1 MTKTDRL
8 VLFLLAALGLAAFLP
23 SLSGASHGSA
33 VQVEIS
39 GRVVEEFPLPS
50 PESPP
55 RKVIVPLPRG
65 RAVLSVEKGGVRIL
79 PMPSDLCPLGI
90 CSHSGPIDRPGESLV
105 CVPNRLVVR
114 IIGGDAG
121 IVHAV
126 AR

>member
-8 VLFLLAALGLAAFLP
+8 IFFLLAAVGLAAFLP
-23 SLSGASHGSA
+23 SLSRAERGRT
-33 VQVEIS
+33 VQVEVS
-39 GRVVEEFPLPS
+39 GRVVKEFPLPS

-55 RKVIVPLPRG
+55 RKVTIALPKG
-65 RAVLSVEKGGVRIL
+65 QAVLSLERGEVRIL

-114 IIGGDAG
+114 ILGGDAG